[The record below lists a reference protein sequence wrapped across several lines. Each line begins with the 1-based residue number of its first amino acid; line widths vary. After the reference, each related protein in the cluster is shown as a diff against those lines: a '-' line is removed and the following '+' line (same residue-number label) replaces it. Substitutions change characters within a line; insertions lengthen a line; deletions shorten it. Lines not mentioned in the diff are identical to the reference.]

1 MPPILLLIEPSAS
14 LRAAIGHLAESRGWQ
29 VQSHED
35 IPADFARTCPEAP
48 PDLIV
53 TAAQLPSGTYVDV
66 VDRVRA
72 HAACES
78 LPIALLSSDEGIAFT
93 ALERGITEVFRKD
106 TPEFLGVYLDT
117 FPQEEGAGIPPGKRA
132 LVLDDDRAVGAFITE
147 ILRGVGLSVDCF
159 GSGTAALPAINSQS
173 YDLIFI
179 DIVLEAGRSGNGL
192 IRTIRQSPGP
202 NAKTPVVA
210 VSAFLDAARRS
221 EALRAGA
228 TSYLE
233 KPVAPADLVAHAGM
247 LLRAQPPETLPG
259 EPASSNP
266 AFSQLS
272 RRERLICGMVIAGGN
287 DRHIAEQLHISYWTV
302 RTHITRIFRK
312 CGVANRMELAGLA
325 RAARG
330 SQHESTIP
338 DHRSLAAHVVDNM
351 HHGVV
356 ITDSRQTI
364 LHVNPAFTRITGYP
378 REEAIGQ
385 TPRLLKSG
393 KHGPDFYETLFA
405 QIGRAGFWAGEVW
418 NRHKNGELFLE
429 WLVIRE
435 LAPDAPLGA
444 RYVAVIQDITERF
457 LEEERTR
464 HSALHDPLTGLAN
477 RILLLDRAN
486 REIARAQRQKT
497 QLAVIFIDL
506 DRFKPINDTL
516 GHRAGDE
523 LLRQLAVR
531 LQGLTRANDTVARYG
546 GDEFVIL
553 LPDVDGRQGALAA
566 ATKLLKAFDS
576 PFTVDGQELF
586 VGASIGGSLFP
597 HGGREFDE
605 LIAAADRAMYR
616 AKKHGRGQIRF
627 EDDRNDARRH
637 QQLRLE
643 NGMHRALMRQEFS
656 LCFQP
661 KVELASHR
669 IVGCEALVRWHSPE
683 RGAVSPADFIP
694 LAEQTGL
701 ILPLGRWILREAC
714 QTLRRIHDAGFT
726 DFSMAI
732 NVSPLQAVHQEFVDE
747 VREALEAARIPPER
761 VQLELTESVFI
772 RDPESTQAIL
782 QRLADL
788 GVSLALDDFGTGYS
802 SLGYLKRFPFDTI
815 KIDRQFV
822 SGVHRDRYNQ
832 SITHATVH
840 LARGLDMTVV
850 AEGIEE
856 GHEVDFLLGIGC
868 DLGQGYFFCS
878 GIGEQQL
885 LDMLTGTFFP
895 NGRKQLQ

>member
-1 MPPILLLIEPSAS
+1 MLPTLLLIEPSGS
-14 LRAAIGHLAESRGWQ
+14 LRAFIGHLAESRGWQ
-29 VQSHED
+29 VRSHAD
-35 IPADFARTCPEAP
+35 IPEGFAQECPEAP

-53 TAAQLPSGTYVDV
+53 TAAQLPSGTYADIVDQ
-66 VDRVRA
+66 VRA
-72 HAACES
+72 RSSCES
-78 LPIALLSSDEGIAFT
+78 LPIVLISGDDEIAFT

-106 TPEFLGVYLDT
+106 DPACLGAYLET
-117 FPQEEGAGIPPGKRA
+117 FPQGSGTGMPAGKRA
-132 LVLDDDRAVGAFITE
+132 MVLDDDRAVGSFITE
-147 ILRGVGLSVDCF
+147 ILREAGLSVDYF
-159 GSGTAALPAINSQS
+159 DNSAAALPSIQSQS
-173 YDLIFI
+173 YDLILI

-192 IRTIRQSPGP
+192 IRAIRQSPGP
-202 NAKTPVVA
+202 NTKAPIVA

-247 LLRAQPPETLPG
+247 LLRAQSPETLPE
-259 EPASSNP
+259 EPMAGNP
-266 AFSQLS
+266 AFSLLS
-272 RRERLICGMVIAGGN
+272 CRERLICGMVIAGYN
-287 DRHIAEQLHISYWTV
+287 DKHIAERLNISYWTV

-312 CGVANRMELAGLA
+312 CGVANRMELVGLA
-325 RAARG
+325 RAVRG
-330 SQHESTIP
+330 SLHESTIP
-338 DHRSLAAHVVDNM
+338 DHRSLAAHVIDNM

-356 ITDSRQTI
+356 ITDSRQAI
-364 LHVNPAFTRITGYP
+364 LHVNPAFTRITGFT
-378 REEAIGQ
+378 REEAVGE

-393 KHGPDFYETLFA
+393 KHGQDFYETLFA
-405 QIGRAGFWAGEVW
+405 QIERTGFWAGEVW

-435 LAPDAPLGA
+435 LAPEAPLGA

-477 RILLLDRAN
+477 RIFLLDRAN
-486 REIARAQRQKT
+486 REIARAQRQDT
-497 QLAVIFIDL
+497 QLAVIFIDI

-523 LLRQLAVR
+523 LLRQLAAR
-531 LQGLTRANDTVARYG
+531 LQGLVRANDTVARYG
-546 GDEFVIL
+546 GDEFIVL
-553 LPDVDGRQGALAA
+553 LPDIDGQPGALAT
-566 ATKLLKAFDS
+566 ATKLLKAFES

-586 VGASIGGSLFP
+586 VGASIGVSLFP
-597 HGGREFDE
+597 GSGRGFDE

-616 AKKHGRGQIRF
+616 AKRHGRGQIRF
-627 EDDRNDARRH
+627 EDDRNDAQRRH
-637 QQLRLE
+637 RLRLE
-643 NGMHRALMRQEFS
+643 NGMHQALMRHEFS

-669 IVGCEALVRWHSPE
+669 IIGCEALVRWCSPE
-683 RGAVSPADFIP
+683 WGVVSPGDFIP

-701 ILPLGRWILREAC
+701 ILPLGRWILQEAC
-714 QTLRRIHDAGFT
+714 RTLRRIHDAGFT

-747 VREALEAARIPPER
+747 VREALEATRISPAG

-822 SGVHRDRYNQ
+822 SGVHRDRYNE

-856 GHEVDFLLGIGC
+856 RQEADFLLGIGC
-868 DLGQGYFFCS
+868 DLAQGFFFS
-878 GIGEQQL
+878 GGVDEHAL
-885 LDMLTGTFFP
+885 LGMLTESPFS
-895 NGRKQLQ
+895 NRRRQLR